1 MSDYVETFG
10 SGAVAGAVFTAGGGF
25 LLMFI
30 FALAHVAIPGL
41 NKLIGR
47 ILSVVFGR
55 YFGFWAL
62 GMHVAA
68 VFVLSFAPSVTPPGA
83 GRNGVV
89 AGSLGVLA
97 IYWALR
103 LGRGSSGAPPD
114 PAQLG
119 GHPRQQARGVDD
131 GRYNGEW
138 AWRSGRPRGVGEYAF
153 RLRNGVGICTVTNA
167 SSYFGPGQTILVIEE
182 FNRNDIRGRQMFTD
196 GRWYPVR
203 LRLSGSGLLK
213 MNSGS
218 ERWDMTKVG

>member
-1 MSDYVETFG
+1 MSDYIEVFG
-10 SGAVAGAVFTAGGGF
+10 SAAVAGAVFTAGGGF
-25 LLMFI
+25 VLMLI
-30 FALAHVAIPGL
+30 FLMVHVAVPGMDRL
-41 NKLIGR
+41 LGR
-47 ILSVVFGR
+47 ILGAVFGR
-55 YFGFWAL
+55 FLGFWAL

-68 VFVLSFAPSVTPPGA
+68 LFVLFFAPSVAPPGA
-83 GRNGVV
+83 GRDGLV
-89 AGSLGVLA
+89 AGSLAVLA

-103 LGRGSSGAPPD
+103 VGRGSSAALLD
-114 PAQLG
+114 PAQLS
-119 GHPRQQARGVDD
+119 GHPGQARGVDD

-167 SSYFGPGQTILVIEE
+167 PSYFGPGQTILVVEE
-182 FNRNDIRGRQMFTD
+182 FNRKDIRGRQMFTD

-218 ERWDMTKVG
+218 ERWEMTKVG